1 MWKHYQGN
9 AVMLKENFFLSGL
22 CLIATAFQRYN
33 KKKRLHMK
41 EDELFFAEEFCFF
54 PAFNKR
60 ETTHRLV
67 WPDTEQWQ
75 VKINLLIPDQKSAN
89 VRVSTL
95 LK

>member
-33 KKKRLHMK
+33 KKKKRLHTK

-54 PAFNKR
+54 SAFNKR
-60 ETTHRLV
+60 ET
-67 WPDTEQWQ
+67 TEQWQ